1 MRAFRVADSVI
12 RWGLGSCGDKRGLGI
27 FEILRCSYISFL
39 MSLVIVICYIVYYCV
54 IVYLLG
60 MLVCYAPILFCL
72 VVLSLTTW

>member
-1 MRAFRVADSVI
+1 MRTFRVADSMI

-39 MSLVIVICYIVYYCV
+39 MSLVKVIFYFVYYCV

-60 MLVCYAPILFCL
+60 MLVYYTPILFFL
-72 VVLSLTTW
+72 VVLSSTTW